1 MRVPF
6 SMLTPIILAAFW
18 IALPVPT
25 LASEHSKLLDRHCNA
40 DVPPQE
46 AIASLAD
53 EAEAAGM
60 PVNTLNRLLK
70 VGYHEKGGVGYL
82 RIILCIVVQAEEDGL
97 PPGLLFETLEE
108 GLGKRVPLVRI
119 LAVIKKKKSD
129 LDYAR
134 SLQRD
139 GGRDRVDNPDVE
151 RVAIVLSLGVSRQAI
166 AALFGPEF
174 MAPNQMRVIAAEILG
189 YGKAMHFDQDLLASV
204 VKAGLTQEA
213 FTPDW
218 VYFIKVVSEARR
230 KDIPDSLVAE
240 TAINVLLEHGSLDE
254 LIGELGVSITPPTS
268 PLEDD

>member
-1 MRVPF
+1 MSAPF
-6 SMLTPIILAAFW
+6 SMLTPIILVVFW
-18 IALPVPT
+18 TASPDPT
-25 LASEHSKLLDRHCNA
+25 LASEPKELLHRHCNA

-46 AIASLAD
+46 VIASLAD

-70 VGYHEKGGVGYL
+70 VGYREKGGVEYL

-108 GLGKRVPLVRI
+108 GLGKRVSLARI

-134 SLQRD
+134 SLQLD
-139 GGRDRVDNPDVE
+139 GGQDQVDNPDVE

-174 MAPNQMRVIAAEILG
+174 MAPNQMRVIAVEILG
-189 YGKAMHFDQDLLASV
+189 YGKAMHFDPELLARV
-204 VKAGLTQEA
+204 VKTGLTREA

-218 VYFIKVVSEARR
+218 AYFIKVVSEARR
-230 KDIPDSLVAE
+230 KDIPDSRIAE
-240 TAINVLLEHGSLDE
+240 TAINVLLEYGSLDE
-254 LIGELGVSITPPTS
+254 LSGELGVSITPPAL
-268 PLEDD
+268 PPEDD